1 MGKSNYYF
9 GQSTLGQVLK
19 LIPTSIV
26 SKVAKQT
33 GSDFAVKKF
42 STLNHLYT
50 MCYAVLAD
58 VTGLR
63 HVCDG
68 LLAMGE
74 KLKHLGLDYV
84 APKSTLSDSNKN
96 RSSEVFGQIYQGLY
110 DHFSPFISDSSKVEP
125 LVHKAYAVD
134 STSMSLFKAILKA
147 SGRKSKDGNPKGGI
161 KSHVQIRLLDEL
173 PMNVKYTA
181 GAANDHE
188 FLKDL
193 ILEKGDIA
201 IFDKA
206 YVDYAQY
213 DKWSSEGIYF
223 VTREKDNAK
232 SIVLSERDLPDDK
245 DFEILLDEEVIK
257 EYKDAHHQTQKF
269 VLRRIVI
276 WSNKHQDKIVLL
288 TNIFYLEA
296 SEISLLYRKRWRI
309 ELLFKQLKQN
319 FPLKYFLGDN
329 ENAIQIQI
337 WCCLIVNL
345 LITVIKLKAANKKM
359 SFALTVSI
367 IRQHLMSY
375 INISAYLKH
384 PEGLRVEFKKSY
396 PFRKNY
402 NTQTNLVFNTC

>member
-1 MGKSNYYF
+1 MSKSKYYF
-9 GQSTLGQVLK
+9 GQSTLGQILK
-19 LIPTSIV
+19 LIPSSIV
-26 SKVAKQT
+26 SRAVKET

-50 MCYAVLAD
+50 MYYAALSD

-74 KLKHLGLDYV
+74 KLRHLGLDYV
-84 APKSTLSDSNKN
+84 VPKSTLSDSNKN
-96 RSSEVFGQIYQGLY
+96 RNSEVFGKIYQGLY
-110 DHFSPFISDSSKVEP
+110 EYFGSIISDSSIIEP
-125 LVHKAYAVD
+125 LLRKAYAID
-134 STSMSLFKAILKA
+134 STTISLFKAILKA
-147 SGRKSKDGNPKGGI
+147 SGRKSKDGNAKGGI

-173 PMNVKYTA
+173 PMNVRYTA

-188 FLKDL
+188 FLKYL

-206 YVDYAQY
+206 YVDYNQY
-213 DKWSSEGIYF
+213 AKWNSEGINF

-232 SIVLSERDLPDDK
+232 SIILLERDLPEDK

-257 EYKDAHHQTQKF
+257 EYKDTDGQAQKL
-269 VLRRIVI
+269 VLRRIVV
-276 WSNKHQDKIVLL
+276 WSDKHQAKIVLL
-288 TNIFYLEA
+288 TNMFYLEA
-296 SEISLLYRKRWRI
+296 SQVSLLYRKRWRI

-345 LITVIKLKAANKKM
+345 LITVIKLKADNKKM

-375 INISAYLKH
+375 INILAYLKY
-384 PEGLRVEFKKSY
+384 PEGLRAEFENSF

-402 NTQTNLVFNTC
+402 NTQTNIVFNTC